1 MKEQY
6 ITVLFLQKFKMSTQV
21 CTSCELDWLWK
32 SLMPAAR
39 HRQPIG
45 THGTRLVQAWWSWLT
60 LLTLHSFPARDSS
73 LPLLSTLT
81 PITFLS
87 AGSGKAI

>member
-32 SLMPAAR
+32 SLEKE
-39 HRQPIG
+39 G
-45 THGTRLVQAWWSWLT
+45 KT
-60 LLTLHSFPARDSS
+60 LGD
-73 LPLLSTLT
+73 
-81 PITFLS
+81 
-87 AGSGKAI
+87 